1 MGGVALNPAERGPDA
16 ASVVPPTGDPAGPAP
31 TETPQAPTVPR
42 PSVPGAPVAV
52 PPAGAPAQ
60 APTGPADSGVAP
72 HLDLA
77 LFGVAIA
84 ARGRPGRTGA
94 EEAAWTVLHLGAA
107 EDEHGRASVVDL
119 LAALRHSGQPA
130 RLRLVGALPQ
140 AQRGRLLERATAAGV
155 VGALDLVGARA
166 PHEIARLLVEA
177 ALLVVP
183 APPAGQRHGGGGAGS
198 TPDDGGLVAVVLA
211 GCAAGTPV
219 LAPDLPET
227 RRLAAEL
234 PEVTLVAPR
243 APVEAWARAAVRPL
257 PVPPTPDDRW
267 TALRRLRRSSF
278 CRDRPALG
286 DESAAGPARG

>member
-1 MGGVALNPAERGPDA
+1 
-16 ASVVPPTGDPAGPAP
+16 
-31 TETPQAPTVPR
+31 
-42 PSVPGAPVAV
+42 VPGVPVAV

-60 APTGPADSGVAP
+60 APTGPADSWVAP
-72 HLDLA
+72 PLDLA

-107 EDEHGRASVVDL
+107 NDEHGRASAVDL

-130 RLRLVGALPQ
+130 RLRLVGVLPQ

-183 APPAGQRHGGGGAGS
+183 APPAAARRRTARGAGS
-198 TPDDGGLVAVVLA
+198 TPDDEGLVAVVLA

-227 RRLAAEL
+227 RLLAAEL

-243 APVEAWARAAVRPL
+243 APVETWARAAASPL

-286 DESAAGPARG
+286 GESAAGPARG

>member
-1 MGGVALNPAERGPDA
+1 MGGVALNPTERGPDA
-16 ASVVPPTGDPAGPAP
+16 ASVIPPTGGPAGPAP
-31 TETPQAPTVPR
+31 AETPATPTVPR
-42 PSVPGAPVAV
+42 PSAPGAPVAA

-60 APTGPADSGVAP
+60 PATGTAAPGVAP
-72 HLDLA
+72 PLDLA

-107 EDEHGRASVVDL
+107 DDEHGRASAIDL

-183 APPAGQRHGGGGAGS
+183 APPAAPRRGARGAGS
-198 TPDDGGLVAVVLA
+198 TPDGGGLVAVVLA

-227 RRLAAEL
+227 RPLAAEL
-234 PEVTLVAPR
+234 PEVTLMAPR
-243 APVEAWARAAVRPL
+243 APVETWARAAASPL
-257 PVPPTPDDRW
+257 PVPPTPDERW

-278 CRDRPALG
+278 CQDRPALG